1 MRKSVLSL
9 LIVLG
14 MLLPSLSF
22 AQKLRLDKSLSKRK
36 SPFKTHP
43 IEQFL
48 SGVGKLDRTSREANK
63 LLVLLIDFEE
73 DIDPQSTGN
82 GKFVQ
87 DPGDYPIIYG
97 KPPHD
102 LIFFGDQLEALRQY
116 YLAVSYGTFDVDYD
130 IYPQAP
136 ITQFEAYTLP
146 HEMSY
151 YNPQGASNELMIS
164 RFEEYFFD
172 AFTVADQD
180 EEIDFSLYDHFM
192 FIHAG
197 SDSQHDVNG
206 DSPSDIPSF
215 YIKVGTGK
223 EVIVDDGIVIDH
235 ACNVPE
241 TISQDIDSVPEGDKT
256 FVSNYGFINAVMV
269 HEFGHS
275 IGFADLYNTMNNS
288 PQVGYYDIMDSGGA
302 PLIGADLDDTI
313 YWLEGIY
320 PALPGSWSRIMAF
333 EDDYRARG
341 ILKDITEFDL
351 TEPINVLPS
360 SKVFDANALNDS
372 TAYIVKIPL
381 NDTEY
386 LLIENRQIDPDG
398 DGGNVVMTS
407 NDDRVILYPTYP
419 LPNPDN
425 SNNYEY
431 DFLLPGF
438 TRPDQADE
446 YTLNYGGGL
455 LVWHID
461 DAILAENDNYIN
473 NTVNIRHSNRAV
485 KIIEADNIDDIGNP
499 YSMFWQGT
507 AYEPFFKY
515 MPVIDED
522 ENFQGWDDEHIINSN
537 GELEFIGQ
545 IFSEELS
552 STSLPALNNN
562 NGDPSIFSI
571 YDISSYPVELF
582 QERTMS
588 FRFGVKAFDV
598 TEKIADFDSLKAIG
612 QIGTSLGFPTF
623 PVLSED
629 EIIFYSLIDENWAD
643 NFGVTSVYTE
653 NSDFPIIPVDI
664 NLDDESE
671 YLISSQAQVTA
682 VSLDESTIS
691 QFGTDLSDAPIFID
705 SWATPTLVIPTA
717 DSLFFFPYN
726 QKMNIAGAT
735 LSFAGTKLIA
745 ASNDLIRFIPDPALE
760 SGTIQEIKID
770 GYSPVYR
777 PVSYVDESNFSNS
790 ATFVQTE
797 NGNIYKIQNGE
808 AEEIFRLSPYTPA
821 QPSQLA
827 IGDIFDDGNIYL
839 AFGADDRIFAI
850 TLDGT
855 LAPQFPGYLEHRRI
869 KAFSYPRI
877 IAFPDEAV
885 IVLEEEENGF
895 VAVNTD
901 GHQSI
906 KYSAYWA
913 RNDVSDQYYW
923 DDANEYLYYI
933 YADKEHNIYS
943 SYSQDIVQNPIIWNG
958 FRNLNHSIYYDSIT
972 PSTGSDESLAAFAFP
987 NPTQSGEIRFKV
999 LNAESNIS
1007 IKIFDIAGNLLH
1019 DRDVNWEETSAQDI
1033 RWNTSKIATG
1043 VYFAVIKTDGKVKKV
1058 PFAVVN

>member
-1 MRKSVLSL
+1 
-9 LIVLG
+9 
-14 MLLPSLSF
+14 
-22 AQKLRLDKSLSKRK
+22 
-36 SPFKTHP
+36 
-43 IEQFL
+43 
-48 SGVGKLDRTSREANK
+48 
-63 LLVLLIDFEE
+63 
-73 DIDPQSTGN
+73 
-82 GKFVQ
+82 
-87 DPGDYPIIYG
+87 
-97 KPPHD
+97 
-102 LIFFGDQLEALRQY
+102 
-116 YLAVSYGTFDVDYD
+116 
-130 IYPQAP
+130 
-136 ITQFEAYTLP
+136 
-146 HEMSY
+146 
-151 YNPQGASNELMIS
+151 
-164 RFEEYFFD
+164 
-172 AFTVADQD
+172 
-180 EEIDFSLYDHFM
+180 
-192 FIHAG
+192 
-197 SDSQHDVNG
+197 
-206 DSPSDIPSF
+206 
-215 YIKVGTGK
+215 
-223 EVIVDDGIVIDH
+223 VIDH

-582 QERTMS
+582 QES
-588 FRFGVKAFDV
+588 F
-598 TEKIADFDSLKAIG
+598 
-612 QIGTSLGFPTF
+612 
-623 PVLSED
+623 
-629 EIIFYSLIDENWAD
+629 
-643 NFGVTSVYTE
+643 
-653 NSDFPIIPVDI
+653 
-664 NLDDESE
+664 
-671 YLISSQAQVTA
+671 
-682 VSLDESTIS
+682 
-691 QFGTDLSDAPIFID
+691 
-705 SWATPTLVIPTA
+705 
-717 DSLFFFPYN
+717 
-726 QKMNIAGAT
+726 
-735 LSFAGTKLIA
+735 
-745 ASNDLIRFIPDPALE
+745 
-760 SGTIQEIKID
+760 
-770 GYSPVYR
+770 
-777 PVSYVDESNFSNS
+777 
-790 ATFVQTE
+790 
-797 NGNIYKIQNGE
+797 
-808 AEEIFRLSPYTPA
+808 
-821 QPSQLA
+821 
-827 IGDIFDDGNIYL
+827 
-839 AFGADDRIFAI
+839 
-850 TLDGT
+850 
-855 LAPQFPGYLEHRRI
+855 
-869 KAFSYPRI
+869 
-877 IAFPDEAV
+877 
-885 IVLEEEENGF
+885 
-895 VAVNTD
+895 
-901 GHQSI
+901 
-906 KYSAYWA
+906 
-913 RNDVSDQYYW
+913 
-923 DDANEYLYYI
+923 
-933 YADKEHNIYS
+933 
-943 SYSQDIVQNPIIWNG
+943 
-958 FRNLNHSIYYDSIT
+958 
-972 PSTGSDESLAAFAFP
+972 
-987 NPTQSGEIRFKV
+987 
-999 LNAESNIS
+999 
-1007 IKIFDIAGNLLH
+1007 
-1019 DRDVNWEETSAQDI
+1019 
-1033 RWNTSKIATG
+1033 
-1043 VYFAVIKTDGKVKKV
+1043 
-1058 PFAVVN
+1058 